1 MRLISLDLDVS
12 IVIFWRYFWRMS
24 LFTILGLVVS
34 NEATKGWIS
43 LHHYD
48 PAQALMAAR
57 IFTLIFLFILLL
69 YGIGIWAGHLIT
81 KPIKIRKENIR
92 IEIVQK
98 DGQPLSIWRRAFSCW
113 WGFNWRNSLL
123 FVLLV
128 MLLSTLPVNP
138 MAMGVVYLPMMFII
152 GIFSM
157 WWWIFHPIG
166 TVHLVLHKEKMS

>member
-1 MRLISLDLDVS
+1 MRLFTLDLDVS

-24 LFTILGLVVS
+24 LFTILGLVVL
-34 NEATKGWIS
+34 NGATKGWIS

-48 PAQALMAAR
+48 AAQALMAGR
-57 IFTLIFLFILLL
+57 IFTLIFLFILLF

-81 KPIKIRKENIR
+81 KPIKIRKETIR
-92 IEIVQK
+92 IEVVQK
-98 DGQPLSIWRRAFSCW
+98 DGQPVSTWRRAFSCW

-123 FVLLV
+123 FVFMV
-128 MLLSTLPVNP
+128 MFLSGITKDP
-138 MAMGVVYLPMMFII
+138 MASSLIYLPMMFII

-166 TVHLVLHKEKMS
+166 RVHLVLHKELCR